1 MTTYNDTISEGI
13 EASMTHL
20 QQQTLTLLLA
30 VEMDDTSLAEQV
42 VNILEAINVTDV
54 LGTLSSEFH
63 ISSSDIFDIADMVAI
78 LWENTILED
87 IENDDSVAG
96 VIRRI
101 QLVTELVN
109 IYDSGLSSGV
119 LNASVAVTLAL
130 QDLISYYGLEVITE
144 SVEAQDTLVDL
155 LTHIGIIMDDVT
167 ANDAL
172 SNYVAFFTL
181 VEDNLS
187 NSDVVSNTAE
197 LNEYLS
203 EGWVVTTS
211 YVHNGNV
218 YTGWVMNPEN
228 YALSNYTNFQFNSVT
243 NFSYETLLANSSG
256 LYAMDSS
263 TDAGSYINAKM
274 KTAAMNFG
282 TSSQKQVPEILLGVN
297 NTGKVILVVTVDGQM
312 TTTYQLDAPS
322 AYLDTQ
328 RIKIGKGIHGRYW
341 QFELH
346 TLQNSEFD
354 LDTFE
359 FFPIAWGRKLR

>member
-1 MTTYNDTISEGI
+1 MATYNDTITEDI
-13 EASMTHL
+13 EASQTDL
-20 QQQTLTLLLA
+20 QQQNLTLLLA
-30 VEMDDTSLAEQV
+30 VELDDTSVPETIVQ
-42 VNILEAINVTDV
+42 ILEAINVTDI
-54 LGTLSSEFH
+54 LGLLGSEFH
-63 ISSSDIFDIADMVAI
+63 VSSSDIFNIADMVTV
-78 LWENTILED
+78 LWQNTILEN
-87 IENDDSVAG
+87 IENDDSLAG
-96 VIRRI
+96 IIRRI

-109 IYDSGLSSGV
+109 IYDSGLSTGV

-130 QDLISYYGLEVITE
+130 QDLVSYYDFEVIAE
-144 SVEAQDTLVDL
+144 SIEAQDTLIDL
-155 LTHIGIIMDDVT
+155 LTHIGVILDDVT

-181 VEDNLS
+181 VEDDFTG
-187 NSDVVSNTAE
+187 SDTLSNTAT

-211 YVHNGNV
+211 YYNNGQT

-228 YALSNYTNFQFNSVT
+228 YALSNYSNFSFNSVT
-243 NFSYETLLANSSG
+243 NFNYTTLLANGSG
-256 LYAMDSS
+256 LYEMGGT
-263 TDAGSYINAKM
+263 TDAGSYINSKM

-282 TSSQKQVPEILLGVN
+282 TSNQKQVPEVLLGVN
-297 NTGKVILVVTVDGQM
+297 NTGKVILVVTTDGQL
-312 TTTYQLDAPS
+312 TSTYQLNAPS

-346 TLQNSEFD
+346 TLENSEFD